1 MQFIQTNIN
10 TVHAALM
17 DSIWG
22 YKECASVVPDSRLK
36 EKFENIALDRERML
50 RELEIR
56 GGATK
61 STSGSVKGSMSRT
74 WTKIKSSLSSGV
86 QHVLDDLATEEANLR
101 KTYDNALKSSACDSA
116 LNGLLFMHLRS
127 IECHLS
133 QLRIICGEAKYGNK
147 WDVSAPS
154 TGEII
159 KEKLQTTGVTLKG
172 KMQSTGQTI
181 SSKLTASGIAIKDK
195 LGLGQQSQTQ
205 TETATM
211 DLDLDDTTVVTT
223 EQPTT
228 GQNIKA
234 KLQATGI
241 AIKENLQATGTA
253 IKDKFSGG
261 QNQSIDTTINS
272 EQHTTGEQI
281 KEKLQ
286 ATGTVIKD
294 KAQATGIVIKDKAQV
309 AGTAIK
315 DKLGMGQAQQQEFN
329 TVNSNITSDV

>member
-22 YKECASVVPDSRLK
+22 FKECASVVPDSRLK

-101 KTYDNALKSSACDSA
+101 KTYNNALKSPACDSA
-116 LNGLLFMHLRS
+116 LNGLLFTHLRS

-133 QLRIICGEAKYGNK
+133 ELRIICGEAKYGSK
-147 WDVSAPS
+147 WDVSTPS
-154 TGEII
+154 TGEIL

-195 LGLGQQSQTQ
+195 LGLGQSQ
-205 TETATM
+205 TETVHT
-211 DLDLDDTTVVTT
+211 DLGSDDITTVTT
-223 EQPTT
+223 EQQPTT

-234 KLQATGI
+234 KLQATGT

-253 IKDKFSGG
+253 IMDKFSGG
-261 QNQSIDTTINS
+261 QNQTIADNTTINS
-272 EQHTTGEQI
+272 EQHTTGQQI
-281 KEKLQ
+281 KDKLQ

-294 KAQATGIVIKDKAQV
+294 KAQV
-309 AGTAIK
+309 AGTVIK
-315 DKLGMGQAQQQEFN
+315 DKLGMGQAQQQEVN
-329 TVNSNITSDV
+329 TVNGEF

>member
-10 TVHAALM
+10 TVHTALM

-22 YKECASVVPDSRLK
+22 FKECASVVPDQRLK

-101 KTYDNALKSSACDSA
+101 KTYNNALKSSACDSA

-133 QLRIICGEAKYGNK
+133 ELRIICGEAKYSSK
-147 WDVSAPS
+147 WDISTPS
-154 TGEII
+154 TGEVI

-195 LGLGQQSQTQ
+195 LGLGQQTQPQTVD
-205 TETATM
+205 M
-211 DLDLDDTTVVTT
+211 DLDIDDTTTVNT
-223 EQPTT
+223 EQHPTT
-228 GQNIKA
+228 GQ
-234 KLQATGI
+234 
-241 AIKENLQATGTA
+241 
-253 IKDKFSGG
+253 
-261 QNQSIDTTINS
+261 
-272 EQHTTGEQI
+272 QI

-294 KAQATGIVIKDKAQV
+294 KAQATGTVIKDKAQA

-329 TVNSNITSDV
+329 TVNSNIVSEGEL